1 MLAVLEPSGHC
12 IGRLVNGNVR
22 ATRLKAR
29 ERLLF
34 HDGGASTFDQMRQS
48 LSRALTTQ
56 IPLVLGLGDV
66 SSRKIE
72 VAESRA
78 VNLMQSCAN

>member
-48 LSRALTTQ
+48 LSRA
-56 IPLVLGLGDV
+56 PLKSNTDLGHYHEG
-66 SSRKIE
+66 
-72 VAESRA
+72 A
-78 VNLMQSCAN
+78 

>member
-56 IPLVLGLGDV
+56 IPLVPEDDPGGPPT
-66 SSRKIE
+66 
-72 VAESRA
+72 
-78 VNLMQSCAN
+78 